1 MAKVKPNSC
10 RRGNQ
15 GQKGKSRQRHR
26 SKVQQLFHTAAS
38 IIRPAAQC
46 DRTDPPNTNSNAVKR
61 PPCCS
66 GGNGRKKGD
75 PTKTKKPAVK
85 ATFKNKCKSNLKNT
99 SRNCCLMRGYAQ
111 KKLKCAPKRRRVA
124 ANKAAKGSGKDKLC
138 SKRKASSCSKRFA
151 PLSYTATMALGAAR
165 AIENYFG
172 GPPPR
177 RRRCSSRRMPAD
189 KARCAFQR
197 EKDTAVDNT
206 IGFLVSSSLT
216 RANSPEVAR

>member
-1 MAKVKPNSC
+1 MAKVKPNDC

-26 SKVQQLFHTAAS
+26 SKVQQLFHNAAS

-46 DRTDPPNTNSNAVKR
+46 DRTESPNTNSNAVMR
-61 PPCCS
+61 PPGCS

-75 PTKTKKPAVK
+75 PTKTKKRTVK

-99 SRNCCLMRGYAQ
+99 LRNGSLMRGFVQ
-111 KKLKCAPKRRRVA
+111 KPNCAPKRRRVA

-165 AIENYFG
+165 AIENYFR